1 MLCVSLVQNIYIVLL
16 PAELLPAVRDV
27 AAVVVRVDL
36 ARVETAV
43 MVCSANVERTTV
55 TGLPR
60 HHRPLRNVVLGVKL
74 KYYRDNIIVQ
84 LTPEV
89 LTHFPPLL

>member
-1 MLCVSLVQNIYIVLL
+1 MCVSVSLVLNIYIVLL
-16 PAELLPAVRDV
+16 PAQLLPAVRDV

-43 MVCSANVERTTV
+43 VVSSAHVERTAV

-60 HHRPLRNVVLGVKL
+60 HHSALRNVVLGVK
-74 KYYRDNIIVQ
+74 
-84 LTPEV
+84 
-89 LTHFPPLL
+89 